1 MGTNSTGKMRVLI
14 ADDHSI
20 VREGIKYLLTK
31 SDRYCVVGEAVTG
44 VSVVE
49 LAERLN
55 PDIIILDLKMPGLS
69 GLEAASRIKK
79 ANPQVKIIVLSAN
92 LFTASFQRGY
102 QAGILGF
109 VDKESVFE
117 ELYKALDAV
126 SQGTMYCCSRVRSL
140 IAINLKNH
148 FDPVKHTLSEYE
160 RDLVQMLADGKSVQ
174 EIGRFLNKSPKTIDA
189 KRRKVMGQLGLSSL
203 AELTKYAISE
213 GITTAEVLS

>member
-1 MGTNSTGKMRVLI
+1 MGKNTAGKIRVLI

-31 SDRYCVVGEAVTG
+31 SDRFCVVGEAVTG

-49 LAERLN
+49 LAEQLN

-69 GLEAASRIKK
+69 GLEAASRIKQT
-79 ANPQVKIIVLSAN
+79 NPQVKIIVLSAN

-126 SQGTMYCCSRVRSL
+126 SQGNMYYCSRVRSL
-140 IAINLKNH
+140 IAINLKNNLG
-148 FDPVKHTLSEYE
+148 PVKHTLSEYE

-189 KRRKVMGQLGLSSL
+189 KRRKVMSRLGLSSL
-203 AELTKYAISE
+203 ADLTKYAISE